1 MCKFGL
7 IRASG
12 KPSDIIPRDS
22 ISWDGLGNIR
32 VDLTLL
38 NIPFTT
44 PPKPHWPP
52 TPATKSML
60 PTFGAGHNNL
70 FLEPTDAANHHILCN
85 WLHKETLRD
94 FQNIIVYYIPGKSQ
108 HIVHRVVKVRE
119 DDQGRYFKTKGDN
132 IFTSDTYKIRD
143 EHILYISAGIIF

>member
-1 MCKFGL
+1 MCNVGL

-32 VDLTLL
+32 VDLTRLT
-38 NIPFTT
+38 IPFTT

-70 FLEPTDAANHHILCN
+70 FLEPANEENHKILCD
-85 WLHKETLRD
+85 WLDQETGKG
-94 FQNIIVYYIPGKSQ
+94 FQNIVVYQGDKLY
-108 HIVHRVVKVRE
+108 VHRVVKVVH
-119 DDQGRYFKTKGDN
+119 DTPRYFRFKGDN
-132 IFTSDTYKIRD
+132 LLFLDSCRVLDNMIR
-143 EHILYISAGIIF
+143 YISAGIIF